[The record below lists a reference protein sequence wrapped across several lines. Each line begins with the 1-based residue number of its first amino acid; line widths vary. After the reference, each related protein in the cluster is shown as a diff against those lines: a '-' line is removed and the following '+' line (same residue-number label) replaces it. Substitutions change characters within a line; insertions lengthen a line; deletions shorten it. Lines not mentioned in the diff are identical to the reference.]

1 MTISENI
8 SVALQNVRSNLLRSV
23 LTLLIIAFGIMAL
36 VGILTAIDTMIF
48 SLSDSFSG
56 IGANSFSIEPRES
69 RGRKDGRMGPDQKK
83 GRGIAYRQAM
93 DFKDKY
99 EFPAKVSVSHRGTS
113 AAAVK
118 ANEKETNPN
127 VVVYGVDANYL
138 DVSGY
143 TLSHGRNFSSTEI
156 ESGTNRAIIGLD
168 IVNSLFNKQP
178 EKAIDQLISVGN
190 LKYKVIGVLA
200 PKGSSMNQSGD
211 RLVLAPLINVKQS
224 FNIQDDNYNIAVFVP
239 NSPDIEEAESTAI
252 GVFRNIRGLRVQQE
266 NDFETFKS
274 EGLISIIKE
283 NTAKLRWATVAI
295 GFITLVGAAIG
306 LMNIML
312 VSVTE
317 RTREI
322 GICKALGATSRN
334 ILIQFLTEAIVIC
347 QIGGIVGV
355 ILGIFVG
362 NIVTLL
368 IGGKFLIPWGW
379 MALGIVTCL
388 IVGLISGIYPAWKA
402 SKLDPIE
409 ALRYE

>member
-8 SVALQNVRSNLLRSV
+8 NVALQNVRSNLLRSV

-56 IGANSFSIEPRES
+56 IGANSFSIEQKDDSGNR
-69 RGRKDGRMGPDQKK
+69 DGRMEKK
-83 GRGIAYRQAM
+83 GKQITYREAM
-93 DFKDKY
+93 NFKERY
-99 EFPAKVSVSHRGTS
+99 VFPAKVSVSHRGTS
-113 AAAVK
+113 FGSVK
-118 ANEKETNPN
+118 ANDKETNPN
-127 VVVYGVDANYL
+127 VVVYGVDDNYL

-143 TLSHGRNFSSTEI
+143 TLSHGRNFSATEI

-168 IVNSLFNKQP
+168 IVNSVFDKQP
-178 EKAIDQLISVGN
+178 AKAIDQLINVGN

-200 PKGSSMNQSGD
+200 SKGSSMNQSGD
-211 RLVLAPLINVKQS
+211 RLVLAPLVNVKQS

-239 NSPDIEEAESTAI
+239 NANDGEDAENTAF
-252 GVFRNIRGLRVQQE
+252 GVFRNVRGLRVQQE
-266 NDFETFKS
+266 NDFKTFKS
-274 EGLISIIKE
+274 EGLISLIKD

-347 QIGGIVGV
+347 QMGGVVGI
-355 ILGIFVG
+355 ILGILMG

-379 MALGIVTCL
+379 MFLGMITCL
-388 IVGLISGIYPAWKA
+388 VVGLISGIYPAWKA

>member
-1 MTISENI
+1 
-8 SVALQNVRSNLLRSV
+8 
-23 LTLLIIAFGIMAL
+23 
-36 VGILTAIDTMIF
+36 
-48 SLSDSFSG
+48 
-56 IGANSFSIEPRES
+56 
-69 RGRKDGRMGPDQKK
+69 
-83 GRGIAYRQAM
+83 
-93 DFKDKY
+93 
-99 EFPAKVSVSHRGTS
+99 
-113 AAAVK
+113 VK
-118 ANEKETNPN
+118 ANDKETNPN
-127 VVVYGVDANYL
+127 VVVYGVDDNYL

-143 TLSHGRNFSSTEI
+143 TLSHGRNFSATEI
-156 ESGTNRAIIGLD
+156 ESGTSRAIIGLD
-168 IVNSLFNKQP
+168 IVNSVFDKQP
-178 EKAIDQLISVGN
+178 AKAIDQLINVGN

-200 PKGSSMNQSGD
+200 SKGSSMNQSGD
-211 RLVLAPLINVKQS
+211 RLVLAPLVNVKQS

-239 NSPDIEEAESTAI
+239 NASDVEDAENTAI
-252 GVFRNIRGLRVQQE
+252 GVFRNVRGLRVQQE

-274 EGLISIIKE
+274 EGLISLIKD

-347 QIGGIVGV
+347 QMGGIVGV
-355 ILGIFVG
+355 ILGILMG

-368 IGGKFLIPWGW
+368 IGGKFLIPWAW
-379 MALGIVTCL
+379 MFLGMVTCL
-388 IVGLISGIYPAWKA
+388 VVGLISGIYPAWKA